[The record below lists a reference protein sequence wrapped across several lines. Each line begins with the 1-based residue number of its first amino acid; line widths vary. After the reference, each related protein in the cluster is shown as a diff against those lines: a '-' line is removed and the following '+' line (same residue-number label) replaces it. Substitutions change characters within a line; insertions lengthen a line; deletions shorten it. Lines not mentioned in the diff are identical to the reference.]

1 MPEAKILIVD
11 DTKANLVALQVLLK
25 PVEANIIT
33 AESGEQALRAAEQNE
48 DHIALILLDVQ
59 MPVMDG
65 FEVARLLN
73 ENERTRSIPI
83 IFITATQDDGQ
94 IEKAYLSGAVDYIE
108 EPTAPHEDGEVLI
121 CCATPR
127 SATGEG
133 SCGDEPGVVLEL

>member
-25 PVEANIIT
+25 PVDTNILT
-33 AESGEQALRAAEQNE
+33 AESGEQALLAAEENE

-65 FEVARLLN
+65 FEVAKLLN

-83 IFITATQDDGQ
+83 IFITAT
-94 IEKAYLSGAVDYIE
+94 
-108 EPTAPHEDGEVLI
+108 
-121 CCATPR
+121 
-127 SATGEG
+127 
-133 SCGDEPGVVLEL
+133 